1 MDHRDHSHHV
11 HSMEGHEGHGGHG
24 GGGMDDMC
32 SMSMLF
38 TWDTTNLC
46 IVFRQWHIRSNTSL
60 VLSLIAVVLIG
71 IGYEALRSVSRR
83 YETSLATRL
92 ETVPNTTANGYRDND
107 NDENITETPAF
118 NRSGQNRELVSKR
131 GHVIKATL
139 YAIQNFYAFML
150 MYVPSLRLKFPAL
163 PSNLKPKPR
172 LVFMTYNGWVMV
184 AVSLG
189 AFFGY
194 LLFGHATSAIK
205 DNACH

>member
-1 MDHRDHSHHV
+1 MDHSHHM
-11 HSMEGHEGHGGHG
+11 HAMEGHEGHGGHG
-24 GGGMDDMC
+24 GGMQDMC
-32 SMSMLF
+32 SMNMLF

-46 IVFRQWHIRSNTSL
+46 IVFRQWHVRSTASL
-60 VLSLIAVVLIG
+60 IFSLIAVVLLG

-83 YETSLATRL
+83 YESSLATRL
-92 ETVPNTTANGYRDND
+92 ETVPR
-107 NDENITETPAF
+107 
-118 NRSGQNRELVSKR
+118 QNRETVSKR

-150 MYVPSLRLKFPAL
+150 M
-163 PSNLKPKPR
+163 

-189 AFFGY
+189 AFVGY
-194 LLFGHATSAIK
+194 LLFGHSTSATK

>member
-1 MDHRDHSHHV
+1 MDHSHHM
-11 HSMEGHEGHGGHG
+11 HSMEGHEGHGGH
-24 GGGMDDMC
+24 GGMDDMC

-71 IGYEALRSVSRR
+71 IGYEFLRSVSRR
-83 YETSLATRL
+83 YEASLAARL
-92 ETVPNTTANGYRDND
+92 ETVPR
-107 NDENITETPAF
+107 
-118 NRSGQNRELVSKR
+118 QNRESVSKR
-131 GHVIKATL
+131 GHVIKAIL

-150 MYVPSLRLKFPAL
+150 M
-163 PSNLKPKPR
+163 

-189 AFFGY
+189 AFLGY
-194 LLFGHATSAIK
+194 LLFGHSTSATK

>member
-1 MDHRDHSHHV
+1 MDHSHHM
-11 HSMEGHEGHGGHG
+11 HSMEGHEGHGGH
-24 GGGMDDMC
+24 GGMDDMC

-46 IVFRQWHIRSNTSL
+46 IVFRQWHIRSNLSL

-71 IGYEALRSVSRR
+71 IGYEYLRSVSRR
-83 YETSLATRL
+83 YEASLAARL
-92 ETVPNTTANGYRDND
+92 ETVPR
-107 NDENITETPAF
+107 
-118 NRSGQNRELVSKR
+118 QNRENVSKR
-131 GHVIKATL
+131 GHVIKAIL

-150 MYVPSLRLKFPAL
+150 M
-163 PSNLKPKPR
+163 

-189 AFFGY
+189 AFLGY
-194 LLFGHATSAIK
+194 LLFGHSTSATK